1 MGMSPKKFVSVLVLA
16 GFFALVLGLLAI
28 GAEVIQSTDEF
39 VARLEEEYSQVA
51 NFSARLSLSGME
63 PPVSVRVL
71 AVSEPRSLR
80 VEYLSPDQMKGQFFL
95 LEGDFLYQYMPG
107 RNLIIKK
114 DLKGADLPVEAANLT
129 PDYLLRLVRS
139 DDFEVN
145 LIGIPIPLGPDDG
158 AAGPPL
164 ELGTSL
170 SGVDRLSNS
179 YSSSA
184 AGPSYVSPFGFD
196 SLFGDYVLEL
206 IPKSDAYQ
214 FSRQVI
220 QFDPEDFLP
229 RELITYFEGEAGDT
243 VYTTVDEVR
252 TNLDLEL
259 EAVTALPEDAE
270 VIED

>member
-1 MGMSPKKFVSVLVLA
+1 MSPKKFVSVLVLA
-16 GFFALVLGLLAI
+16 LSFSLALALPGS
-28 GAEVIQSTDEF
+28 GAEVIKSTEEF
-39 VARLEEEYSQVA
+39 VTRLEEEYSQVA

-129 PDYLLRLVRS
+129 PDYLLRLIRS

-145 LIGIPIPLGPDDG
+145 LIGVPIPLGPDDG
-158 AAGPPL
+158 AGPPL

-170 SGVDRLSNS
+170 SGVDRSSNS
-179 YSSSA
+179 FSGSD
-184 AGPSYVSPFGFD
+184 AGSSYVSPFGFD

-206 IPKSDAYQ
+206 IPNSDAYQ

-220 QFDPEDFLP
+220 QFDPKDFLP
-229 RELITYFEGEAGDT
+229 RELITYFTGENGDT

-259 EAVTALPEDAE
+259 ERVTALPEDAE

>member
-1 MGMSPKKFVSVLVLA
+1 MGMSSKKFVSVVVLA
-16 GFFALVLGLLAI
+16 GCFALALGVLAT

-39 VARLEEEYSQVA
+39 VARLEEEYSQIA
-51 NFSARLSLSGME
+51 NFSARLSLSGTD

-80 VEYLSPDQMKGQFFL
+80 VEYLSPEEMQGQFFL
-95 LEGDFLYQYMPG
+95 LKGDFLYQYMPG

-129 PDYLLRLVRS
+129 PDYLLQLVRS
-139 DDFEVN
+139 DDFAVN

-158 AAGPPL
+158 APGPPL

-170 SGVDRLSNS
+170 SGLVRPGVFPYGSDPGSS
-179 YSSSA
+179 YA
-184 AGPSYVSPFGFD
+184 APFGLD

-206 IPKSDAYQ
+206 IPKSGDYQ

-220 QFDPEDFLP
+220 QFDPKDFLP
-229 RELITYFEGEAGDT
+229 RELITYFEGETGDT

-259 EAVTALPEDAE
+259 EAVRALPKDAE
-270 VIED
+270 IIED

>member
-1 MGMSPKKFVSVLVLA
+1 MGMSPKKFVSVLVIAVSLC
-16 GFFALVLGLLAI
+16 LVLEVLAT
-28 GAEVIQSTDEF
+28 GTEVIQSTDEF
-39 VARLEEEYSQVA
+39 VARLEEEYGQVA

-71 AVSEPRSLR
+71 AVSQPRSLR

-95 LEGDFLYQYMPG
+95 LEGDSLYQYMPG

-129 PDYLLRLVRS
+129 PDYLLQLVRS

-145 LIGIPIPLGPDDG
+145 LIGIPIPLGNNGG
-158 AAGPPL
+158 ADSSL
-164 ELGTSL
+164 EPGTSL
-170 SGVDRLSNS
+170 SGLARPSDSPYGLDPGSS
-179 YSSSA
+179 YA
-184 AGPSYVSPFGFD
+184 TPFGFD